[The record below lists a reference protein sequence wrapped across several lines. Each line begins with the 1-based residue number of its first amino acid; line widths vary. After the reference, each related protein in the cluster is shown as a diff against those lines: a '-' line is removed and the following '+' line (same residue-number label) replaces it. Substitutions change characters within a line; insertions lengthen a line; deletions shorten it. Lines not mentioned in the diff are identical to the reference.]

1 MTSAS
6 TAPAARARL
15 RMVSKSPPWPTSTA
29 RAMTSQPHSSPIH
42 RTATDVSSPPEYA
55 RTTRAPTLAPLLR
68 FEPGEA
74 GQAGRHLLAPVRG
87 RADDQDGVVA
97 GHGAE
102 DVGQAGPVEGR
113 GHHVGRTR
121 RR

>member
-6 TAPAARARL
+6 TAPAASARL
-15 RMVSKSPPWPTSTA
+15 RMLSKSPPWPTSTA

-55 RTTRAPTLAPLLR
+55 RTTRAPTAAPLLR

-74 GQAGRHLLAPVRG
+74 GQAGGAPLGPPRG
-87 RADDQDGVVA
+87 ANDPGGVGARA
-97 GHGAE
+97 
-102 DVGQAGPVEGR
+102 R
-113 GHHVGRTR
+113 GHERPPD
-121 RR
+121 

>member
-6 TAPAARARL
+6 TAPAASARL
-15 RMVSKSPPWPTSTA
+15 RMLSKSPPWPTSTA

-55 RTTRAPTLAPLLR
+55 RTTRAPTTTPLLR
-68 FEPGEA
+68 FEPGHP
-74 GQAGRHLLAPVRG
+74 GQAGGHLLAPIGG

-97 GHGAE
+97 GDGAE
-102 DVGQAGPVEGR
+102 DVRQAGPVEGR
-113 GHHVGRTR
+113 RH
-121 RR
+121 

>member
-6 TAPAARARL
+6 TAPAASARL

-55 RTTRAPTLAPLLR
+55 RTTRAPTTTPLLR
-68 FEPGEA
+68 FEPGHP
-74 GQAGRHLLAPVRG
+74 GQAGGHPLAPLGG
-87 RADDQDGVVA
+87 RADDQGGVVPR
-97 GHGAE
+97 HRAE
-102 DVGQAGPVEGR
+102 GLGPARPGEGP
-113 GHHVGRTR
+113 GP
-121 RR
+121 